1 MIEVTDLFHDYEGHG
16 AFAVQDLSFTIP
28 DGQIFGFLGPSGSGK
43 STVQNLMT
51 KLLRIQKGDIRYEGV
66 SIRDIR
72 PRFFN
77 QVGYSFELPNLYL
90 KLTGFE
96 NLKFFAGL
104 FEGETED
111 PMRVLDMVGLRDAAH
126 KRVSN
131 YSKGMKQRLL
141 FARSIINRP
150 RILFLDEPMS
160 GLDPTTAGRIKEIIR
175 QKTAEGVTI
184 FLTTHNM
191 YAADEL
197 CDEVAFLHE
206 GEIIAKDTP
215 RNLKLAYGE
224 KSVKVEYRVNGEAAA
239 GGRDAAA
246 DRDGGAAS
254 GHGAAA
260 AGQATAFPGPAAAA
274 APAHA
279 ARGDAPQAARV
290 EELILFP
297 EREEDAR
304 KLHDLLVS
312 GRTETVHSQEATLE
326 QIFVQMTGRALV

>member
-1 MIEVTDLFHDYEGHG
+1 MIEVTDLYHDYEGKG
-16 AFAVQDLSFTIP
+16 TYAVENLSFAIP

-51 KLLRIQKGDIRYEGV
+51 KLLRIQQGDIRYDGV
-66 SIRDIR
+66 SVRDLR

-96 NLKFFAGL
+96 NLSFFAGL
-104 FEGETED
+104 FEAETED
-111 PMRVLDMVGLRDAAH
+111 PMRILDMVGLRDAAH

-141 FARSIINRP
+141 FARSIINKP
-150 RILFLDEPMS
+150 TILFLDEPMS

-184 FLTTHNM
+184 FMTTHNM
-191 YAADEL
+191 YTADEL
-197 CDEVAFLHE
+197 CHEVAFLHE
-206 GEIIAKDTP
+206 GAIIAKDTP

-224 KSVKVEYRVNGEAAA
+224 KSVKVEYRGNGSGSRAVDKDAA
-239 GGRDAAA
+239 GDSSAAV
-246 DRDGGAAS
+246 
-254 GHGAAA
+254 
-260 AGQATAFPGPAAAA
+260 Q
-274 APAHA
+274 
-279 ARGDAPQAARV
+279 
-290 EELILFP
+290 EIILFP
-297 EREEDAR
+297 ERKEDAK
-304 KLHDLLVS
+304 KLHELLTS

>member
-1 MIEVTDLFHDYEGHG
+1 MIEVSDLFHDYEGRG
-16 AFAVQDLSFTIP
+16 VFAVQDLSFAIP
-28 DGQIFGFLGPSGSGK
+28 DGRIFGFLGPSGSGK

-51 KLLRIQKGDIRYEGV
+51 KLLRIQKGDIRYDGV
-66 SIRDIR
+66 SVRDIR

-131 YSKGMKQRLL
+131 YSKGMKQRFL

-206 GEIIAKDTP
+206 GQIIAKDTP

-224 KSVKVEYRVNGEAAA
+224 KSVKVEYRVNG
-239 GGRDAAA
+239 D
-246 DRDGGAAS
+246 
-254 GHGAAA
+254 
-260 AGQATAFPGPAAAA
+260 
-274 APAHA
+274 
-279 ARGDAPQAARV
+279 
-290 EELILFP
+290 
-297 EREEDAR
+297 
-304 KLHDLLVS
+304 
-312 GRTETVHSQEATLE
+312 
-326 QIFVQMTGRALV
+326 

>member
-1 MIEVTDLFHDYEGHG
+1 MIEVSDLFHDYEGRG
-16 AFAVQDLSFTIP
+16 VFAVQDLSFAIP
-28 DGQIFGFLGPSGSGK
+28 DGRIFGFLGPSGSGK

-51 KLLRIQKGDIRYEGV
+51 KLLRIQKGDIRYDGV
-66 SIRDIR
+66 SVRDIR

-206 GEIIAKDTP
+206 GQIIAKDTP

-224 KSVKVEYRVNGEAAA
+224 KSVKVEYRVNGDGAEARDGA
-239 GGRDAAA
+239 GSRDDAAA
-246 DRDGGAAS
+246 TRDKGGDTATGAAPRRADANALT
-254 GHGAAA
+254 G
-260 AGQATAFPGPAAAA
+260 TAS
-274 APAHA
+274 HA
-279 ARGDAPQAARV
+279 AEPARV

-304 KLHDLLVS
+304 KLHELLLS